1 MIQKSI
7 IAHSNTLRLDI
18 PLPTSYVGKEINLLL
33 YSSEELEKADID
45 QDKKDR
51 SKKWKFSTAH
61 VNVSDYKFNREE
73 ANER

>member
-1 MIQKSI
+1 
-7 IAHSNTLRLDI
+7 
-18 PLPTSYVGKEINLLL
+18 LLL

-51 SKKWKFSTAH
+51 SKKWKFSTTH